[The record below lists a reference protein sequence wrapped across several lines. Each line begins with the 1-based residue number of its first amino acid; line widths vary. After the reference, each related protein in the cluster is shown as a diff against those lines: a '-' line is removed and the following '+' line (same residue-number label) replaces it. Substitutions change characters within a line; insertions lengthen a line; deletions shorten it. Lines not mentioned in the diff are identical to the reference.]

1 MFRGF
6 IICRAKNITHFL
18 LILTGILLF
27 SVELVAQDLEEG
39 KSDRTWKVSIEGN
52 KRFEDIVIKRH
63 IANEQP
69 SIWKKLTFFRR
80 SGYQVSELEI
90 RKDVIRIE
98 RFYQRRGFN
107 DVEVTYRLN
116 SLGKEWKKHLTF
128 LIIEGTPI
136 RIDSVEVQLSAASK
150 RDSVYIREEG
160 DFTRVLR
167 RLPYREGRVFEPIEE
182 TEVITRMDQ
191 SLRQDG
197 YPYVSTEVQASVD
210 TVAKRADLVLKT
222 NTGPRSRFD
231 SIKVEGQTTL
241 NEKYI
246 IRETGIQK
254 GDYFSETA
262 MRQAQREVFKHH
274 LFRLALVSI
283 PDQEQ
288 DTTLN
293 VLLRVKELPLR
304 SIQLRLGVGDFDRL
318 EERISVYNFYKLFRA
333 QATWVY
339 RNVRGRGE
347 QFSTSARYSHY
358 NRKLSAE
365 YLFPYVYNT
374 KSSIIVNPFY
384 QFRDERSYDITTLGL
399 INTFGYEYSRNL
411 TGTFSYEFGINDE
424 SNVRSTDLTNT
435 SEVLP
440 DSILSYNISSFTF
453 NLYYTKNLRR
463 GRQGLIV
470 QPFIEFS
477 GLFGE
482 STFSFQKAS
491 LDIRKYTEINRT
503 LVLATRVQGGAIYY
517 AKQDSLP
524 SDVRFYV
531 GGTNSVRGWA
541 SQSLGPKRAIVTI
554 DTTGSE
560 QVTRRSYVPIGGRA
574 LFNFNIELRQ
584 DLDGLLKGFG
594 VATFLDGG
602 QVWRG
607 LSSINP
613 ANIQFGIGAGIR
625 YESPIGPIR
634 VDVGYKVNPNS
645 QDLRQFDGGI
655 DLGGWQDR
663 WGLHFSIG
671 QAF

>member
-1 MFRGF
+1 M
-6 IICRAKNITHFL
+6 
-18 LILTGILLF
+18 
-27 SVELVAQDLEEG
+27 
-39 KSDRTWKVSIEGN
+39 
-52 KRFEDIVIKRH
+52 
-63 IANEQP
+63 IA
-69 SIWKKLTFFRR
+69 
-80 SGYQVSELEI
+80 
-90 RKDVIRIE
+90 RI
-98 RFYQRRGFN
+98 N
-107 DVEVTYRLN
+107 
-116 SLGKEWKKHLTF
+116 
-128 LIIEGTPI
+128 
-136 RIDSVEVQLSAASK
+136 
-150 RDSVYIREEG
+150 
-160 DFTRVLR
+160 
-167 RLPYREGRVFEPIEE
+167 
-182 TEVITRMDQ
+182 Q
-191 SLRQDG
+191 SLKQDG
-197 YPYVSTEVQASVD
+197 YAYVSTSIEASVD
-210 TVAKRADLVLKT
+210 TVAKKAELVVKT
-222 NTGPRSRFD
+222 NTGPRARFD
-231 SIKVEGQTTL
+231 SINVEGETTL
-241 NEKYI
+241 GDEYI
-246 IRETGIQK
+246 IRETGIRP
-254 GDYFSETA
+254 GEYFSETA
-262 MRQAQREVFKHH
+262 MREAQREVFKHH

-283 PDQEQ
+283 PNQQQ

-304 SIQLRLGVGDFDRL
+304 SVQLRFGVGDFDRL

-333 QATWVY
+333 QTTWVY

-347 QFSTSARYSHY
+347 QFSASARYSNY

-374 KSSIIVNPFY
+374 KSSVSLNPFY

-399 INTFGYEYSRNL
+399 TNTFGYEYSRNL

-453 NLYYTKNLRR
+453 NLYYTKDLRR
-463 GRQGLIV
+463 GRRGLIV
-470 QPFIEFS
+470 QPFVELS

-491 LDIRKYTEINRT
+491 LDIRKYTEINRN
-503 LVLATRVQGGAIYY
+503 LVLATRINGGLIYY

-524 SDVRFYV
+524 SDVRYYV

-541 SQSLGPKRAIVTI
+541 SQSLGPKRAITI
-554 DTTGSE
+554 VDTTGTE
-560 QVTRRSYVPIGGRA
+560 QVTSRRYVPVGGRA

-607 LSSINP
+607 LSSIDP
-613 ANIQFGIGAGIR
+613 TNIQFGIGAGIR

-634 VDVGYKVNPNS
+634 VDVGYKVNPTS
-645 QDLRQFDGGI
+645 QDLRQFDDGI